1 MVKLQLCWISVIIG
15 ASLALRAE
23 PALTNAPAAAGRP
36 PGLGFEFR
44 GSYRH
49 SFKAHLEGGG
59 EVESERALVGVSYR
73 RPLTSSLKIML
84 DFDPEWVSYDFSGT
98 PYPEFNRA
106 GFMRDAT
113 VLWFGAM
120 VAGDINPKWSWQAGG
135 RAGLASEH
143 DADLTDALVGVGLFG
158 VGYVVNPDLKLSLS
172 LAGLSVESQSLV
184 IPVPGIDWKISER
197 YRLATRGPGLNFVT
211 TLDPKTRLTMR
222 GNWDYR
228 QFHLNDDDPT
238 PGGMFYDQRVNLALE
253 LARRFAHIF
262 EAALEGGVP
271 VYQQFQIR
279 DRDDNKVRS
288 LTADPAPFFAVRMSA
303 MF

>member
-1 MVKLQLCWISVIIG
+1 MAKIQLCWLGVILG
-15 ASLALRAE
+15 ASLVLGID
-23 PALTNAPAAAGRP
+23 PALTNAPSASGRP
-36 PGLGFEFR
+36 PGLGVEVR

-49 SFKAHLEGGG
+49 SFDARLEGGG
-59 EVESERALVGVSYR
+59 EADSDRASIGVSYR
-73 RPLTSSLKIML
+73 WPLTPSLKIML
-84 DFDPEWVSYDFSGT
+84 DVDPEWVSYDFSGT

-135 RAGLASEH
+135 RLGIASEH
-143 DADLTDALVGVGLFG
+143 DANLTDALTGGGLFG
-158 VGYVVNPDLKLSLS
+158 FGYVVNPNLKLSLS
-172 LAGLSVESQSLV
+172 LAGLIVESYPLL

-197 YRLATRGPGLNFVT
+197 YRLVTRGPGLDFVT
-211 TLDPKTRLTMR
+211 TLDQKTRLTAR

-228 QFHLNDDDPT
+228 QFHLNEDDPT
-238 PGGMFYDQRVNLALE
+238 PGGTFYDQRVNLALE
-253 LARRFAHIF
+253 LSRRFARMF
-262 EAALEGGVP
+262 EAVLEGGVP

-279 DRDDNKVRS
+279 DRDENKVRS
-288 LTADPAPFFAVRMSA
+288 LTADPAPFVAARLSA